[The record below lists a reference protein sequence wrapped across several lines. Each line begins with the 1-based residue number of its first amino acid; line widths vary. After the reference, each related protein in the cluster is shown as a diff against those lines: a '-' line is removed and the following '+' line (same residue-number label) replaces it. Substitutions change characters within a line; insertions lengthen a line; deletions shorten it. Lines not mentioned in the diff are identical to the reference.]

1 MSFDPTKY
9 DPASSGSD
17 IFETGMYDFRISKSE
32 AKQTKDTTGTMLVLT
47 YDCLNPEHAG
57 RKLLI
62 RLNLVNQNPQA
73 VEIAYRELSAICHV
87 VGIGKLDDSQQLH
100 NRPFKASIE
109 KMPRK
114 DDPSKF
120 NNEIRGYFDSQGNE
134 PQLGRFAGGGAA
146 APNAAP
152 PAPTV
157 AAAVAPPAAPAAP
170 PAAPAAPAAEA
181 QPWAQPAQ
189 AAPAQAAAPQPWA
202 QQPAAAPMQAPPP
215 AAPQPAA
222 APPAAAPWAQPA
234 AAAPAGAAP
243 PWQTA

>member
-1 MSFDPTKY
+1 MVALSFDPTKY
-9 DPASSGSD
+9 DPASTGGD
-17 IFETGMYDFRISKSE
+17 LFETGMYDFRISKSE

-47 YDCLNPEHAG
+47 FDCLNPEHAG

-87 VGIGKLDDSQQLH
+87 VGIGKLEDSQQLH
-100 NRPFKASIE
+100 NRPFKASVE
-109 KMPRK
+109 KLPRK

-134 PQLGRFAGGGAA
+134 PVLGRFAGGGA

-157 AAAVAPPAAPAAP
+157 AAAVAPLAAPVAQ

-189 AAPAQAAAPQPWA
+189 AQAPQPWA
-202 QQPAAAPMQAPPP
+202 QPAAAAPL
-215 AAPQPAA
+215 ASAP
-222 APPAAAPWAQPA
+222 AAPWAQPA